1 MAFEDLE
8 KSMDRA
14 LVKMKNR
21 RQLGRT
27 DFLVRRAE
35 RVEQRQGALQNLH
48 AVTNDQRIRD
58 VGRR

>member
-1 MAFEDLE
+1 MPFEDLE

-14 LVKMKNR
+14 LVKVKDR

-27 DFLVRRAE
+27 DFLVRRAKC
-35 RVEQRQGALQNLH
+35 VEQRQRALQNLH

-58 VGRR
+58 VSRF